1 MKFHGRS
8 LTALGLS
15 IAFSAAAFAAEPEAI
30 PGEYLVKL
38 KSPQTLSA
46 LSVGGVSRSLG
57 AFVKSTI
64 PDLGIVV
71 VKMPVVQTTQSVLS
85 SLASNPRVELVEPN
99 YIYRVVRTP
108 NDPMLGN
115 LWGLKNIGQKDSD
128 NQLGT
133 AGVDIDA
140 ERAWDIETG
149 SDSVIVAVIDTG
161 VDYTHPDLA
170 DNMWNNM
177 AEKNG
182 QAGVDDDGNGF
193 VDDIYGMNF
202 TNAAS
207 PTADPRDDHG
217 HGSHCSGT
225 IGARGDDG
233 KGIVGVAWNTKIM
246 ALKFLGADGSG
257 SLEGAIKAI
266 DYATKMGA
274 KIMSNSWGGG
284 GVSQLLLESI
294 QRTHAAGAVFV
305 AAAGNDGSNNDTRP
319 TYPATYDVAN
329 VVAVAAIDNKG
340 NLASFSNY
348 GRTKVHV
355 GAPGVNVYSSVTG
368 GRYDSW
374 SGTSMATPHVSGV
387 VALIAS
393 HEPNL
398 TNLEIKERLIAT
410 VSPMRQLKGKVVA
423 NGRVNAFQAL
433 TNTVAPADPNDPVRW
448 SSQPLAISTPHPY
461 PKKTEMTF
469 EVSVPGA
476 TEIALY
482 FEKFDTERG
491 YDKLTFFNRAG
502 VKVGEMHGS
511 FDDSF
516 SDIFAGDYVKIVFKS
531 DDSVEKY
538 GFDLTKVAFR

>member
-15 IAFSAAAFAAEPEAI
+15 MAFSAAAFAAEPEAI

-38 KSPQTLSA
+38 KSTQTLSA

-64 PDLGIVV
+64 PDQGIVV
-71 VKMPVVQTTQSVLS
+71 VKMPVVQTMQSALS
-85 SLASNPRVELVEPN
+85 SLANNPRVELVEPN

-108 NDPMLGN
+108 NDPLLGN
-115 LWGLKNIGQKDSD
+115 LWGLKNVGQKDSE

-170 DNMWNNM
+170 DNMWNNV

-274 KIMSNSWGGG
+274 KILSNSWGGG

-294 QRTHAAGAVFV
+294 QRTNAAGAVFV
-305 AAAGNDGSNNDTRP
+305 AAAGNDGSNNDARP
-319 TYPATYDVAN
+319 TYPASYDVPN
-329 VVAVAAIDNKG
+329 MVAVAAIDNKG

-387 VALIAS
+387 VALMAS

-410 VSPMRQLKGKVVA
+410 VSPMRQLKGKVAA

-448 SSQPLAISTPHPY
+448 SSQPLTISTPHPY
-461 PKKTEMTF
+461 TKKTEMTF

-502 VKVGEMHGS
+502 EKVGEMHGS
-511 FDDSF
+511 FDESF
-516 SDIFAGDYVKIVFKS
+516 SDIIAGDYVKIVFKS

-538 GFDLTKVAFR
+538 GFDLTKVSYR